1 MGNLAGVLNN
11 LRDYKAAERWLQEG
25 FKKFTRS
32 ISEKMMFQFATT
44 LGNSAGVLRDLG
56 DNLKEK

>member
-11 LRDYKAAERWLQEG
+11 LRDYKAAERWLQG
-25 FKKFTRS
+25 GLKKFTKKHFG
-32 ISEKMMFQFATT
+32 EDDVQFATT
-44 LGNSAGVLRDLG
+44 LGNSASVLRDLG